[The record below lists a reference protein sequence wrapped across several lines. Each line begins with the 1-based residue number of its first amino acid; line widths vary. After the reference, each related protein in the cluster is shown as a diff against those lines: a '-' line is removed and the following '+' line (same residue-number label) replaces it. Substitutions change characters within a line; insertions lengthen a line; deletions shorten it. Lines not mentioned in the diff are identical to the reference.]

1 MLAALD
7 AALAPRFVRGHDVK
21 AAGYLPTV
29 QSAPELQ
36 SGYHEMNLVT
46 ELPSAPDGCGNTR
59 PRNTSRWFELER
71 GVEYIFERALQQQ
84 RRTVCI

>member
-21 AAGYLPTV
+21 AVGYLPTV

-36 SGYHEMNLVT
+36 SGYREMNLAT
-46 ELPSAPDGCGNTR
+46 ELPGAPGWMLDLPRFSGEALAHSAA
-59 PRNTSRWFELER
+59 
-71 GVEYIFERALQQQ
+71 IFSN
-84 RRTVCI
+84 